1 MSDQL
6 LVGQAVALD
15 VLDGPDADLP
25 ARVMGVVIAMPPREI
40 LLSLASGAVAPPALQ
55 PGVTVQVSFS
65 TTLGLHQA
73 RTTVL
78 RVAPGRTVAVV
89 IQRFNEVSTSQRRQ
103 FFRVTASLVTLL
115 VVGSHKGTPVG
126 KEDNRALTQD
136 LSGGGMRVD
145 TTLALSVGDRVKV
158 TVETP
163 RGLRKYLPDRLS
175 CEAQVVRVEPVIKR
189 NRKLNSIGLQ
199 FQFAT
204 ESERDRWVQ
213 LTFDLQRGVQV

>member
-1 MSDQL
+1 VSDQL
-6 LVGQAVALD
+6 LVGQAVELD
-15 VLDGPDADLP
+15 VVGATPP
-25 ARVMGVVIAMPPREI
+25 ARVLGVVIAMPPREV

-55 PGVTVQVSFS
+55 PGVEVAVSFA

-73 RTTVL
+73 RTAVL

-89 IQRFNEVSTSQRRQ
+89 IARFNAVSTSQRRQ
-103 FFRVTASLVTLL
+103 FFRVAASLVTTV
-115 VVGSHKGTPVG
+115 VVGATRASSLG
-126 KEDNRALTQD
+126 KEDPRALTQD

-145 TTLALSVGDRVKV
+145 TTLALGVGDHVKV

-175 CEAQVVRVEPVIKR
+175 CEAQVVRVESVMRR
-189 NRKLNSIGLQ
+189 NRKMFSVGLQ
-199 FQFAT
+199 FIFAT

-213 LTFDLQRGVQV
+213 LTFDLQRGVQL

>member
-1 MSDQL
+1 MSEQL

-15 VLDGPDADLP
+15 IADADPP

-40 LLSLASGAVAPPALQ
+40 LLSLASGAVAPPSLL
-55 PGVTVQVSFS
+55 PGVVVTVSFS

-89 IQRFNEVSTSQRRQ
+89 IERFNAVSTSQRRQ
-103 FFRVTASLVTLL
+103 FFRVTASLVSIL
-115 VVGSHKGTPVG
+115 VVGATRSSSLG

-145 TTLALSVGDRVKV
+145 TILALAIGDKVKV

-163 RGLRKYLPDRLS
+163 RGLRKYLPDQLS
-175 CEAQVVRVEPVIKR
+175 CEAQVVRVENVVKR
-189 NRKLNSIGLQ
+189 NRKMFSVGLQ
-199 FQFAT
+199 FLFAT

-213 LTFDLQRGVQV
+213 LTFDLQRGVQL